1 MHPWDDPWSLNICRS
16 SIHQSKTVISQM
28 LKCFSMSLPLW
39 RLLVLC
45 SFCWGPA
52 DPEAWTKTSWEPM
65 GMQDKSIAKLEK
77 HRGNSPQWDES
88 ANAHTHIYIYIYIY
102 IISIYICILYIA
114 TYIICIYI
122 YIMMSKKRF
131 GELTWIGSFI
141 DMLPFV
147 AINGRQA
154 AYDHRCECP
163 GWWLELW
170 TGPFFL
176 AYLDWRFPV
185 THFFFSDEVNSRSR
199 KLIVKSI

>member
-1 MHPWDDPWSLNICRS
+1 MIYYGFNCKYQQRVWHTVCDQQPGKVVICNVHYVSEMRTLYCCLLLFAVVCVFVQHSHPESYADHVSAVHPWDDPWSLNICRS

-77 HRGNSPQWDES
+77 HRETHHNEM
-88 ANAHTHIYIYIYIY
+88 NLLTHTHTYIYIYLSLY
-102 IISIYICILYIA
+102 IYICILYIA

-122 YIMMSKKRF
+122 Y
-131 GELTWIGSFI
+131 
-141 DMLPFV
+141 
-147 AINGRQA
+147 N
-154 AYDHRCECP
+154 
-163 GWWLELW
+163 
-170 TGPFFL
+170 
-176 AYLDWRFPV
+176 
-185 THFFFSDEVNSRSR
+185 DE
-199 KLIVKSI
+199 